1 MSIFAALLRGVYR
14 LPGASAR
21 GISAHNNAQAEPLT
35 QPRRIVALKP

>member
-21 GISAHNNAQAEPLT
+21 GNAAHNAQAEPLT

>member
-14 LPGASAR
+14 LPGA
-21 GISAHNNAQAEPLT
+21 SAHNNAQAEPLT

>member
-1 MSIFAALLRGVYR
+1 MSIFAALLRGAYR

-21 GISAHNNAQAEPLT
+21 GNAAHNNAQAEPLT